1 MVIGIWNGTPCS
13 SAWPSSETG
22 YLYRHVPTTRG
33 RMLRDPLRQ
42 HRVPRRDDRGRLRRY
57 QPPSPPA
64 CNETGSRGGG
74 PRAWTPTAPR
84 RRSGCSWYQ
93 RSTRVE
99 VEHEVVLVPRRG
111 SIEVAPGAA
120 HELTQGPVGLGQD
133 DPEML

>member
-1 MVIGIWNGTPCS
+1 
-13 SAWPSSETG
+13 
-22 YLYRHVPTTRG
+22 
-33 RMLRDPLRQ
+33 
-42 HRVPRRDDRGRLRRY
+42 
-57 QPPSPPA
+57 SPPA

-133 DPEML
+133 DPEMLQTTSVPVLVQWHEVRDMERDDGSGLIHGKLALPVVRKAPPASPAV